1 MGKVNLNPRGRIP
14 SSAQEGEV
22 NSTVESGFPHQTVET
37 KTVENEVIQFIE
49 EAECHR
55 KIFAQLW
62 AFPAGNCEIGLLRE
76 IGFLWVLSSEVEKI
90 LQIFFLES
98 RFRPKG

>member
-55 KIFAQLW
+55 KIFAQL
-62 AFPAGNCEIGLLRE
+62 
-76 IGFLWVLSSEVEKI
+76 
-90 LQIFFLES
+90 
-98 RFRPKG
+98 